1 MTTQA
6 VAPKED
12 SVSRGESM
20 RDLEREVGL
29 LMRRARHRIAQRA
42 AEVDP
47 ELNPTAYLMLRNIA
61 EHGPRRASDLC
72 GALATDKGTTSRLVH
87 HLAERGLIDRSPD
100 PDDGRA
106 SVLTVSDHGRERL
119 EAINV
124 TRQEALETALS
135 DWDTE
140 EIATLAAMI
149 GRLNAAT
156 G

>member
-1 MTTQA
+1 MTMPSQQ
-6 VAPKED
+6 D
-12 SVSRGESM
+12 RVSRGESM

-42 AEVDP
+42 IEVDP

-61 EHGPRRASDLC
+61 ENGPRRASELC
-72 GALATDKGTTSRLVH
+72 EVLATDKGSTSRLVH
-87 HLAERGLIDRSPD
+87 HLVELGLIERSPD

-106 SVLTVSDHGRERL
+106 SMLTVSDLGRKRL
-119 EAINV
+119 EMVNA

-135 DWDTE
+135 EWSTD
-140 EIATLAAMI
+140 EIAALAAMI